1 MSDEAI
7 DVETIDDEQPSSIK
21 EGFQRWLIV
30 TGLLVTMLF
39 AYMYLTMSAAEEEKK
54 LAEEADEVTVPTQVQ
69 GAGSPTNQNLAIT
82 KFQKDITEQ
91 KNSPVGEK
99 VQSSSLNPAFAPR
112 KTQSYAESEK
122 QVKEAAN
129 KKRQAS
135 FNKFGKPEK
144 SPYQT
149 YLEKEQMRAYQSVT
163 SSDTIG
169 KGTFYQKDKA
179 SSSNA
184 ANQNKSANAPTKESI
199 AERQSQLKKKIDAIS
214 QYRKA
219 IESGE
224 IDPTTPPPKILG
236 LGGGNQ

>member
-1 MSDEAI
+1 MSDDAI
-7 DVETIDDEQPSSIK
+7 DVDTIDDEKPSSIK

-30 TGLLVTMLF
+30 AGLLITMLF
-39 AYMYLTMSAAEEEKK
+39 VYLYITMSAAEDEKK
-54 LAEEADEVTVPTQVQ
+54 LAEEVDEATVPTQVQ
-69 GAGSPTNQNLAIT
+69 GAGSETNQNLAIT
-82 KFQKDITEQ
+82 KFQKDISEQ

-99 VQSSSLNPAFAPR
+99 VQSSSINPAFAPR
-112 KTQSYAESEK
+112 KTQSYAQSE
-122 QVKEAAN
+122 QQAKEAAE
-129 KKRQAS
+129 KKRRAS

-144 SPYQT
+144 TPYQA

-169 KGTFYQKDKA
+169 KGTFYQKDTPSA
-179 SSSNA
+179 SNS
-184 ANQNKSANAPTKESI
+184 ANPNKPANAPTKESI

-236 LGGGNQ
+236 LGGGDQ